1 LFQDV
6 AQRRLLPPEAK
17 ARENHM
23 SSRGFTDAS
32 FDELFLAHH
41 AKIVAILSRVVGD
54 WGRAEELANEV
65 FLKLYRRR
73 LCEIPGGNLAGWLYR
88 TAMNLGIDA
97 LRSRAR
103 RKRYEL
109 AAALDGLRLQAPETP
124 FDNLARSENE
134 QRVRAVLA
142 DLKPDQAELLILRA
156 SGHSYRELADVFGV
170 QPGAIGTRLLRAEA
184 AFEKRYR
191 QKYNPKEA
199 V

>member
-1 LFQDV
+1 MFQDV
-6 AQRRLLPPEAK
+6 AQKLLPSEAN
-17 ARENHM
+17 ARENQITR
-23 SSRGFTDAS
+23 RGFNAAS
-32 FDELFLAHH
+32 FDELFLAHY
-41 AKIVAILSRVVGD
+41 APIVAILCRVVGD
-54 WGRAEELANEV
+54 WGRAEELADEV
-65 FLKLYRRR
+65 FLKLYCRP
-73 LCEIPGGNLAGWLYR
+73 LPEISGGNVSGWLYR

-97 LRSRAR
+97 LRSAAR
-103 RKRYEL
+103 RKRYER
-109 AAALDGLRLQAPETP
+109 AAALHELRVQAQETP
-124 FDNLARSENE
+124 FDNLVRSENE

-142 DLKPDQAELLILRA
+142 DLKPEQAQLLILRA